1 MRPEQLPI
9 IDLQQICLVCHLKWR
24 KYPGDK
30 LLQKVATYC
39 TEADFFDVFFKSK
52 KIKSVKK
59 RDKIKNTSPPLF
71 YQIEIAPTLHI
82 SKKLSLLLGN
92 CRSKIFQESALFMKL
107 QSCPKRDSFN
117 LCANREFYHI
127 KGSLRWDFISR
138 RIFDQQPLWALCLI
152 AHEFQHSYITS
163 FFPNLLDKKFNI

>member
-9 IDLQQICLVCHLKWR
+9 IDLQPICLVCHLKWR

-71 YQIEIAPTLHI
+71 YQIDIAPVGRPCIFQRNYHYYLEIAEAKSYKNLLYELTKL
-82 SKKLSLLLGN
+82 SKKRFIQFRCKSWILPYQRVTSIRLHLATNRRSTTSLDAVFS
-92 CRSKIFQESALFMKL
+92 CLF
-107 QSCPKRDSFN
+107 F
-117 LCANREFYHI
+117 
-127 KGSLRWDFISR
+127 
-138 RIFDQQPLWALCLI
+138 
-152 AHEFQHSYITS
+152 
-163 FFPNLLDKKFNI
+163 